1 MKFTIDGTVYEMA
14 QSKVTFAEARAVE
27 KVTGHTFNE
36 INTSKEV
43 QGSTDVIQ
51 AMIWVSMKR
60 SNPTLL
66 FSDLDDVAIDE
77 IEWEADPEETEP
89 DPTEAVPSNQD
100 DAGTVEPETTSSESD
115 SGI

>member
-36 INTSKEV
+36 INKNPEV

-60 SNPTLL
+60 SDPTLL
-66 FSDLDDVAIDE
+66 FSDLDDVAIDD
-77 IEWEADPEETEP
+77 IEWEVEPEEGEP
-89 DPTEAVPSNQD
+89 DPTAAAPSSPD
-100 DAGTVEPETTSSESD
+100 DAETDKPASTLHVLD
-115 SGI
+115 